1 MQAHP
6 IMDSSRRWISVLLL
20 VAAAIGIYTGLL
32 MTYAGAGLWPALTDG
47 TVSVVLFCGLA
58 YLSWFAI
65 GIVSSVQTEIVV
77 SVLAILFW
85 LAGGFAMQEWIE
97 LIGTTAYAP
106 FVVTAPFRGLSGI
119 LCWIVIMM
127 WYRLLALQAGQS
139 LSKEEVMPEE
149 EEPVKENNVE
159 ETEQPVEEFLNRIT
173 VKDGTRIHLINTE
186 DLLYVQACG
195 DYVTLVTPEGQY
207 VKEITMKYLETHL
220 SAAGFVRIHR
230 STIVNVTQ
238 ISRVEL
244 FGKESYRLL
253 LKNGDKLRVSLSGY
267 KLLMTRLAL

>member
-65 GIVSSVQTEIVV
+65 GIVSSVQTE
-77 SVLAILFW
+77 
-85 LAGGFAMQEWIE
+85 

-106 FVVTAPFRGLSGI
+106 FAVTSPFRGLSGI

-159 ETEQPVEEFLNRIT
+159 
-173 VKDGTRIHLINTE
+173 
-186 DLLYVQACG
+186 
-195 DYVTLVTPEGQY
+195 
-207 VKEITMKYLETHL
+207 
-220 SAAGFVRIHR
+220 
-230 STIVNVTQ
+230 
-238 ISRVEL
+238 
-244 FGKESYRLL
+244 
-253 LKNGDKLRVSLSGY
+253 
-267 KLLMTRLAL
+267 

>member
-106 FVVTAPFRGLSGI
+106 FAVTAPFRGLSGI

-139 LSKEEVMPEE
+139 LSKEGVMPEE

-186 DLLYVQACG
+186 DLL
-195 DYVTLVTPEGQY
+195 
-207 VKEITMKYLETHL
+207 
-220 SAAGFVRIHR
+220 
-230 STIVNVTQ
+230 
-238 ISRVEL
+238 
-244 FGKESYRLL
+244 
-253 LKNGDKLRVSLSGY
+253 
-267 KLLMTRLAL
+267 

>member
-58 YLSWFAI
+58 YLS
-65 GIVSSVQTEIVV
+65 
-77 SVLAILFW
+77 
-85 LAGGFAMQEWIE
+85 GFAMQEWIE

-106 FVVTAPFRGLSGI
+106 FAVTAPFRGLSGI

-139 LSKEEVMPEE
+139 LSKEGVMPEE

-207 VKEITMKYLETHL
+207 VKELTMKYLETHL

-267 KLLMTRLAL
+267 KLLKTRLAL